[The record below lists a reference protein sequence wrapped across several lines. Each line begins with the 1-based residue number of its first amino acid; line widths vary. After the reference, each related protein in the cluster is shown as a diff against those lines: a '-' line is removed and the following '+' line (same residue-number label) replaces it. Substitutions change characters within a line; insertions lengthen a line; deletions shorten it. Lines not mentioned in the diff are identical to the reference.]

1 MAAGAHNWRICH
13 VSQGIKPRVGRLLQP
28 FIEPFHN
35 TAWTERLG
43 SKSDRDY
50 NRGIDCYLLLQPMT
64 QETSATATV
73 PAPISIGALKA
84 SCSACSM
91 HQLCLPMGLENAD
104 IDRLDK
110 IIGRRRRLEKDE
122 RLYAMGEPFRSLYAV
137 RFGHFKT
144 YQINAAGE
152 QQITGFQMA
161 GELLGMDA
169 ISGDR
174 HHCDA
179 VALEDSEVCEIPFS
193 RLEELF
199 GEVPALL
206 RHFHRIMSQEI
217 TREQNVMLLLGNMR
231 AEQRFAVFLVNLSA
245 RYAARGYSSTSFAL
259 RMSREDIGNYLGLTI
274 ESVSRLLSRFKKQGW
289 IAVDKREVTLLE
301 PARLRAIAAGT
312 EQCTPMA

>member
-1 MAAGAHNWRICH
+1 MIQPVTFSND
-13 VSQGIKPRVGRLLQP
+13 KPLNL
-28 FIEPFHN
+28 H
-35 TAWTERLG
+35 
-43 SKSDRDY
+43 
-50 NRGIDCYLLLQPMT
+50 
-64 QETSATATV
+64 
-73 PAPISIGALKA
+73 ALKA

-91 HQLCLPMGLENAD
+91 HQLCLPMGLEDAD

-110 IIGRRRRLEKDE
+110 IIGRRRRLTKDDA
-122 RLYAMGEPFRSLYAV
+122 LYRAGEAFRNLYAV
-137 RFGHFKT
+137 RFGHIKT
-144 YQINAAGE
+144 THVNAAGE
-152 QQITGFQMA
+152 AQITGFQMA

-193 RLEELF
+193 NLEDLF
-199 GEVPALL
+199 GQVPALL

-245 RYAARGYSSTSFAL
+245 RYAARGYAANSFQL

-274 ESVSRLLSRFKKQGW
+274 ESISRLLSRFRKMGLLQ
-289 IAVDKREVTLLE
+289 VDKREVILLE
-301 PARLRAIAAGT
+301 PARLKAMAAGT
-312 EQCTPMA
+312 AQCSPMA

>member
-1 MAAGAHNWRICH
+1 M
-13 VSQGIKPRVGRLLQP
+13 SQPL
-28 FIEPFHN
+28 PFH
-35 TAWTERLG
+35 
-43 SKSDRDY
+43 
-50 NRGIDCYLLLQPMT
+50 P
-64 QETSATATV
+64 SAPLNV
-73 PAPISIGALKA
+73 VALKA
-84 SCSACSM
+84 SCAGCSM
-91 HQLCLPMGLENAD
+91 HQLCLPMGLDDED
-104 IDRLDK
+104 ITRLDK
-110 IIGRRRRLEKDE
+110 IIGKRRRLARDE
-122 RLYAMGEPFRSLYAV
+122 RLYQMGEPFRNLYAI

-144 YQINAAGE
+144 YQVNAGGE

-199 GEVPALL
+199 GQVPTLL

-245 RYAARGYSSTSFAL
+245 RYLARGYSPTSFQL

-274 ESVSRLLSRFKKQGW
+274 ESISRLLSRFKKQGW
-289 IAVDKREVTLLE
+289 IKVDKREMTLLD
-301 PARLRAIAAGT
+301 PAMLKALAAGT
-312 EQCTPMA
+312 EQCSPMA

>member
-1 MAAGAHNWRICH
+1 
-13 VSQGIKPRVGRLLQP
+13 
-28 FIEPFHN
+28 
-35 TAWTERLG
+35 
-43 SKSDRDY
+43 
-50 NRGIDCYLLLQPMT
+50 MT
-64 QETSATATV
+64 Q
-73 PAPISIGALKA
+73 PIQFSPHFNLPALKA
-84 SCSACSM
+84 SCSQCSM
-91 HQLCLPMGLENAD
+91 HQLCLPMGLDEGD
-104 IDRLDK
+104 MTRLDK
-110 IIGRRRRLEKDE
+110 IIGQRRRLARDE
-122 RLYAMGEPFRSLYAV
+122 RLYQMDEPFRNLFAI

-144 YQINAAGE
+144 YQNNAAGE

-169 ISGDR
+169 ISSDH

-193 RLEELF
+193 RLEDLF

-245 RYAARGYSSTSFAL
+245 RYAARGYSANSFQL

-274 ESVSRLLSRFKKQGW
+274 ESISRLLSRFKKQGW
-289 IAVDKREVTLLE
+289 LRVDKRELTLLD
-301 PARLRAIAAGT
+301 PARLKALAAGT
-312 EQCTPMA
+312 EVCSPME